1 MNLVLDSKL
10 VLLQTHYWLVH
21 SPPTPF
27 ALAIFFEI
35 SYHISPFS
43 FFLEIMNNLELER
56 LLNEK
61 LSTDRINDYAPN
73 GLQVEGK
80 AEIKKIITGV
90 TASQALINYAVA
102 QQADAVLVH
111 HGYFWKSENP
121 CIRGMKGKRIKT
133 LLVNDINLYG
143 YHLPL
148 DVHPE
153 LGNNAKLA
161 QLLGIGDLQPLENSS
176 TSIPVWGTLK
186 DPVTSE
192 EFAQRIEQVL
202 HRKPLICTENGP
214 HLIRKVGI
222 CTGGGQGYIDL
233 AAAQGCDAFITGEVS
248 EQTIHSARE
257 QGIHFFAAGHHATER
272 YGIKALGEWLAAEYG
287 LDVEFKDID
296 NPA

>member
-1 MNLVLDSKL
+1 
-10 VLLQTHYWLVH
+10 
-21 SPPTPF
+21 
-27 ALAIFFEI
+27 
-35 SYHISPFS
+35 
-43 FFLEIMNNLELER
+43 MNNLELEQ
-56 LLNEK
+56 LLHQK
-61 LSTDRINDYAPN
+61 LNADKISDYAPN

-80 AEIKKIITGV
+80 ANIQKIITGV
-90 TASQALINYAVA
+90 TASQALIDYAVS
-102 QQADAVLVH
+102 QKADGILVH

-153 LGNNAKLA
+153 LGNNAQLA
-161 QLLGIGDLQPLENSS
+161 ALLGIENLQPLENSPA
-176 TSIPVWGTLK
+176 SIPVWGTLAEPISAE
-186 DPVTSE
+186 D
-192 EFAQRIEQVL
+192 FAARIEQAL
-202 HRKPLICTENGP
+202 NRKPLICTENGP
-214 HLIRKVGI
+214 HLIRKIGI

-233 AAAQGCDAFITGEVS
+233 AAAKGCDAFITGEVS

-272 YGIKALGEWLAAEYG
+272 YGIKALGEWLAKEYG
-287 LDVEFKDID
+287 FEVEFKDID